1 MHARASRQ
9 RPMIAAFKHRLR
21 RIAREIGLLAALRKD
36 REIMKRDASGHAFN
50 VIAFRFEQ
58 SVDVRGSQTDHVS
71 RPRASYISE
80 AGSISSARVR
90 ESLGKIVP
98 FALCG

>member
-1 MHARASRQ
+1 
-9 RPMIAAFKHRLR
+9 
-21 RIAREIGLLAALRKD
+21 
-36 REIMKRDASGHAFN
+36 MKRDASGHTFN

-71 RPRASYISE
+71 RPRAAYISE
-80 AGSISSARVR
+80 AGSMSSARVR
-90 ESLGKIVP
+90 ESLGESVP